1 MDFLSHYSEKFN
13 SALATSQVQRQPVE
27 LYQPINYILDL
38 GGKRLRPLLTL
49 MAADAFGAQANE
61 AMKAALAV
69 EIFHNFTL
77 IHDDIMDDAP
87 IRRGL
92 ATVHEKWDINTGIL
106 SGDAM
111 MILAYRQL
119 EQYEDD
125 RYFQLMKVL
134 NQVALEVCEGQ
145 QLDVNFETQISV
157 SESEYMT
164 MIRKKTA
171 VLVAAAL
178 QMGAIVARASDSDQN
193 SIYSYGVELGMAF
206 QLQDDYLD
214 AFGDPKTFGKQVGG
228 DIIENKKTFLYLKAI
243 ELLDAEASKSLQKLF
258 NEVQVSTEIKV
269 EQVKS
274 FFLQSKADEVL
285 KLRIDEHTQNALN
298 ALEST
303 SLRAASKEQFRQF
316 AVWLM
321 TRVS

>member
-1 MDFLSHYSEKFN
+1 M
-13 SALATSQVQRQPVE
+13 
-27 LYQPINYILDL
+27 
-38 GGKRLRPLLTL
+38 
-49 MAADAFGAQANE
+49 
-61 AMKAALAV
+61 
-69 EIFHNFTL
+69 
-77 IHDDIMDDAP
+77 
-87 IRRGL
+87 
-92 ATVHEKWDINTGIL
+92 
-106 SGDAM
+106 
-111 MILAYRQL
+111 
-119 EQYEDD
+119 
-125 RYFQLMKVL
+125 
-134 NQVALEVCEGQ
+134 
-145 QLDVNFETQISV
+145 SV

-164 MIRKKTA
+164 MIRQKTA

-303 SLRAASKEQFRQF
+303 SLTAASKEQFRQF

>member
-1 MDFLSHYSEKFN
+1 
-13 SALATSQVQRQPVE
+13 
-27 LYQPINYILDL
+27 
-38 GGKRLRPLLTL
+38 
-49 MAADAFGAQANE
+49 
-61 AMKAALAV
+61 
-69 EIFHNFTL
+69 L

-125 RYFQLMKVL
+125 RYFQLMKVF

-145 QLDVNFETQISV
+145 QLDVNFETQMSV

-164 MIRKKTA
+164 MIRQKTA

-193 SIYSYGVELGMAF
+193 SIYSFGVELGIAF

-303 SLRAASKEQFRQF
+303 SLTAASKEQFRQF

>member
-1 MDFLSHYSEKFN
+1 MNFLSHYSEKFN
-13 SALATSQVQRQPVE
+13 STLSTNQVERHPVE
-27 LYQPINYILDL
+27 LYQTINYILDL

-49 MAADAFGAQANE
+49 MAADAFGTQANE
-61 AMKAALAV
+61 AMGAALAV

-125 RYFQLMKVL
+125 RYFQLMKVF

-145 QLDVNFETQISV
+145 QLDVNFETQMSV

-164 MIRKKTA
+164 MIRQKTA

-193 SIYSYGVELGMAF
+193 SIYSFGVELGIAF

-258 NEVQVSTEIKV
+258 NEVPVSTEIKV

-303 SLRAASKEQFRQF
+303 SLSAASKEQFRQF

>member
-1 MDFLSHYSEKFN
+1 M
-13 SALATSQVQRQPVE
+13 
-27 LYQPINYILDL
+27 
-38 GGKRLRPLLTL
+38 TL

-92 ATVHEKWDINTGIL
+92 ATVHEKCDINTGIL

-111 MILAYRQL
+111 MILAYLQL

-125 RYFQLMKVL
+125 RYFQLMKVF

-145 QLDVNFETQISV
+145 QLDVNFETKMSV

-164 MIRKKTA
+164 MIRQKTA

-298 ALEST
+298 AL
-303 SLRAASKEQFRQF
+303 
-316 AVWLM
+316 
-321 TRVS
+321 

>member
-1 MDFLSHYSEKFN
+1 
-13 SALATSQVQRQPVE
+13 
-27 LYQPINYILDL
+27 
-38 GGKRLRPLLTL
+38 
-49 MAADAFGAQANE
+49 
-61 AMKAALAV
+61 
-69 EIFHNFTL
+69 
-77 IHDDIMDDAP
+77 
-87 IRRGL
+87 
-92 ATVHEKWDINTGIL
+92 
-106 SGDAM
+106 M

-125 RYFQLMKVL
+125 RYFQLMKVF

-145 QLDVNFETQISV
+145 QLDVNFETQMSV

-164 MIRKKTA
+164 MIRQKTA

-303 SLRAASKEQFRQF
+303 SLTAASKEQFRQF